1 MRGRMLLGGL
11 PFIGAAFGRK
21 CKAVLLGSDLLSSCA
36 HFGALG
42 LEAHRAALWQHWKP
56 CQSLLRSADETHI
69 LGSEV
74 DASVASA
81 KKAAQETALTVT

>member
-42 LEAHRAALWQHWKP
+42 LEAHRAALWQP
-56 CQSLLRSADETHI
+56 RSES
-69 LGSEV
+69 G
-74 DASVASA
+74 
-81 KKAAQETALTVT
+81 AAGRRPRYAGATRSRPEGPR